1 MKPYSLILLIALI
14 PLLMCKWSLSNAE
27 RFREAPKPSIND
39 SILYLKGSVP
49 PYTIEVKV
57 LGSIMTTPEVREL
70 IKCESGGDINAINTK
85 DIHYLSSGET
95 ERGSYGILQYSPAT
109 FQEYCVEKYGLRNDL
124 FDPLIQIKCAERMI
138 SENLGHRWG
147 CWDK

>member
-1 MKPYSLILLIALI
+1 
-14 PLLMCKWSLSNAE
+14 
-27 RFREAPKPSIND
+27 
-39 SILYLKGSVP
+39 
-49 PYTIEVKV
+49 
-57 LGSIMTTPEVREL
+57 MTTPEVREL

-147 CWDK
+147 CWED